1 MISIAPGQK
10 TVSSIIRGCRPR
22 SQKRNVYGINKTIS
36 CPKKKR
42 DTIAGISLF
51 VIILRYFP
59 AQEMVDFFLAVL
71 HILIAQLVKDIAV
84 FCRALETAHLDR
96 L

>member
-51 VIILRYFP
+51 VLWNFSVK
-59 AQEMVDFFLAVL
+59 EMINFFLAVL